1 MNGSFFDKI
10 GVADMEKVHSAVIGW
25 MFSDD
30 CCALNKQQKSEL
42 LCSLFNVRSVQA
54 FNSFEVKVEHHDID
68 ILIIT
73 GNDTCW
79 VIENKVK
86 SSQHSNQ
93 LDKYYDIING
103 IPVKIGRKTHIIE
116 DYKALNKHF
125 CYLTLVNEQPQCINN
140 VWVNTTYK
148 DFSKA
153 LKDALFIVNQN
164 YDYIILKEYL
174 CCITNLAKALDDFI
188 NNHQQYPYVFVDR
201 PNKRKELAIILQT
214 TALKQ
219 SFKNASLHISRTKL
233 RIIRFLIYQR
243 LMALRWQRKRTYVQ
257 LKDIYWEY
265 NSKTD
270 HSRLR
275 YLMRIQ
281 RRMLFGMYGVRK

>member
-42 LCSLFNVRSVQA
+42 LCSLFHVMPSQT
-54 FNSFEVKVEHHDID
+54 FNSFVVEVEHHDID
-68 ILIIT
+68 VLIIT
-73 GNDTCW
+73 DNNTCW
-79 VIENKVK
+79 VIENKIK

-148 DFSKA
+148 SFSTA
-153 LKDALFIVNQN
+153 LNSVLSNDNRN
-164 YDYIILKEYL
+164 SDYIILKEYL
-174 CCITNLAKALDDFI
+174 CYISNLA
-188 NNHQQYPYVFVDR
+188 
-201 PNKRKELAIILQT
+201 
-214 TALKQ
+214 
-219 SFKNASLHISRTKL
+219 S
-233 RIIRFLIYQR
+233 
-243 LMALRWQRKRTYVQ
+243 WQEVPIEK
-257 LKDIYWEY
+257 
-265 NSKTD
+265 
-270 HSRLR
+270 
-275 YLMRIQ
+275 
-281 RRMLFGMYGVRK
+281 